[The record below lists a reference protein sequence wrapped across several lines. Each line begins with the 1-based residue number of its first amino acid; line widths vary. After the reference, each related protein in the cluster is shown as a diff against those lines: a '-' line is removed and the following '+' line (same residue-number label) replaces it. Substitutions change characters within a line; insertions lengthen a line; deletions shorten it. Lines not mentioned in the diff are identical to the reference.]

1 MAGDV
6 VVIRYEGPKGSPGMP
21 EMLAVTAAV
30 AGAGLGKDVALI
42 TDGRFSGATKGY
54 CVGHIAPEAF
64 VGGPIALVA
73 EGDEIVIDADEPPAR
88 RRGRR
93 AELERRRAAWT
104 APEPRYTS
112 GALAKYARL
121 VGSASKGAVTW

>member
-1 MAGDV
+1 
-6 VVIRYEGPKGSPGMP
+6 MP

-54 CVGHIAPEAF
+54 SVGHVAPEAF
-64 VGGPIALVA
+64 VGGPIALIR
-73 EGDEIVIDADEPPAR
+73 EGDQIVIDAER
-88 RRGRR
+88 RRIDVTVDD
-93 AELERRRAAWT
+93 AELERRRGEWLPPA
-104 APEPRYTS
+104 PRYTS

-121 VGSASKGAVTW
+121 VGSAANGAVTW